1 MTMRSAQISMISL
14 SIILIPAVMMIRK
27 QNSAFGY
34 A

>member
-1 MTMRSAQISMISL
+1 MRSAQISMISL
-14 SIILIPAVMMIRK
+14 SIILIPAVMIRK